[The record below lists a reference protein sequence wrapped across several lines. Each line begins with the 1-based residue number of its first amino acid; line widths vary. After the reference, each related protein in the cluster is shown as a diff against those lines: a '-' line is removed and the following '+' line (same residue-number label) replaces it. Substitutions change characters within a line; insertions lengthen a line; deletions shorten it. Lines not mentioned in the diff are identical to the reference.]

1 MVLAAQQFLLKHSLS
16 ESAVFRRLNP
26 QQQLFQPLIV
36 LPSEWKKKLE
46 NSWAEVFRK
55 EALSLIPEDEFAHLY
70 DRDTGRPNFPVALL
84 VALSII
90 KELLGLTDAGLLHA
104 FHFDLV
110 VLHALGLEV
119 GQRSLAPRTLY
130 YFRDRVAG
138 DPALMATFRVLTQ
151 AILDR
156 LGLRTDVQRLDS
168 TQISSNMVHLS
179 RLGLF
184 VRTLESFLET
194 ARKVLPE
201 AVEALP
207 AVIRDRYLN
216 RAGYFADTTGADSR
230 RRLEQCA
237 QDLAALLDHFEPY
250 EPVRTLEGY
259 GLLRRLFDEQC
270 RVEVAEGEMIAV
282 LKDPSEIASTS
293 LQSPSD
299 PDATYSG
306 HKGKGY
312 QVQIAETSHEDNPVE
327 IITYVAVEGAHE
339 DDHAAL
345 IPYIEQTQAD
355 GIGPQQVLADTAY
368 SSGPNLV
375 EAAERGVEL
384 LAPTPGTVDPDDL
397 TLADFSMDLETGEIT
412 HCPEGHAPERQQP
425 TRNGKGMIVRFDR
438 ATCAACEFAD
448 SCPAGKAKGRLRFL
462 DEQLALAWSR
472 AREQTPEFK
481 TFYKRR
487 GGIESTNAELK
498 TGHGMRKVWTRGKE
512 RVTFAVV
519 MKVLA
524 VNLKRFAR
532 VRCAPQPRQPAED
545 AALGVAEALCWAC

>member
-1 MVLAAQQFLLKHSLS
+1 M
-16 ESAVFRRLNP
+16 FRPLNP
-26 QQQLFQPLIV
+26 QQSLFQPLIV
-36 LPSEWKKKLE
+36 LPAEWKKKLQ

-55 EALSLIPEDEFAHLY
+55 EALSLIPEHEFAHLY
-70 DRDTGRPNFPVALL
+70 DRDNGRPNFPVALL

-110 VLHALGLEV
+110 VVHALGLEV

-138 DPALMATFRVLTQ
+138 DPALMATFRVMTQ
-151 AILDR
+151 AIIDR

-168 TQISSNMVHLS
+168 TQISSNMAHLS
-179 RLGLF
+179 RLGLL
-184 VRTLESFLET
+184 VRTIESFLEK

-201 AVEALP
+201 AVAALP
-207 AVIRDRYLN
+207 TAIRERYLD
-216 RAGYFADTTGADSR
+216 RAGYFADTTGTDSR
-230 RRLEQCA
+230 RRLQQTA
-237 QDLAALLDHFEPY
+237 QDLAALLDHFEPH
-250 EPVRTLEGY
+250 EPIRTLEGY

-270 RVEVAEGEMIAV
+270 RVEVAEGEAIAV

-345 IPYIEQTQAD
+345 IPYLEQTQAD
-355 GIGPQQVLADTAY
+355 GIGPQHVLADTAY
-368 SSGPNLV
+368 NSGPNLV

-384 LAPTPGTVDPDDL
+384 VAPTPGTVDPDDL

-438 ATCAACEFAD
+438 ATCGACEFAD
-448 SCPAGKAKGRLRFL
+448 SCPAGKAKGRLRFF

-472 AREQTPEFK
+472 AREQTPAFK
-481 TFYKRR
+481 KFYKRR
-487 GGIESTNAELK
+487 GGIESTNAQLK
-498 TGHGMRKVWTRGKE
+498 TGHGMRKVWARGKE
-512 RVTFAVV
+512 RVTFAVI

-524 VNLKRFAR
+524 VNIKRFAR
-532 VRCAPQPRQPAED
+532 ARCAEWARQPDEN
-545 AALGVAEALCWAC
+545 AAIGVAEALCCAC

>member
-1 MVLAAQQFLLKHSLS
+1 LPNEWRKK
-16 ESAVFRRLNP
+16 
-26 QQQLFQPLIV
+26 FQD
-36 LPSEWKKKLE
+36 
-46 NSWAEVFRK
+46 SWAEVFRN
-55 EALSLIPEDEFAHLY
+55 EALPLIPEHEFAHLY
-70 DRDTGRPNFPVALL
+70 DLDNGRPNFPVALL

-104 FHFDLV
+104 FHFDLL

-119 GQRSLAPRTLY
+119 GQLSLAPRTLY

-138 DPALMATFRVLTQ
+138 DPALLATFRVMTRE
-151 AILDR
+151 ILAR
-156 LGLRTDVQRLDS
+156 LELRTEVQRLDS
-168 TQISSNMVHLS
+168 TQISSNMAHLS

-184 VRTLESFLET
+184 VRTLESFLEK

-201 AVEALP
+201 AVAVLP
-207 AVIRDRYLN
+207 TAIRERYLD
-216 RAGYFADTTGADSR
+216 RAGYFADATGADSR
-230 RRLEQCA
+230 RRLEQTA
-237 QDLAALLDHFEPY
+237 ADLAVLVEHFEPY
-250 EPVRTLEGY
+250 EPIRTLEGY

-270 RVEVAEGEMIAV
+270 RVEVAEGDKIVV

-293 LQSPSD
+293 LQSHSD

-312 QVQIAETSHEDNPVE
+312 HVQLAETTHEDNPVE
-327 IITYVAVEGAHE
+327 IITYVEVEGAHE

-355 GIGPQQVLADTAY
+355 GIGPEQVLADTNY
-368 SSGPNLV
+368 NSGSNLL
-375 EAAERGVEL
+375 EAAERGVDL
-384 LAPTPGTVDPDDL
+384 LAPTPGTVAPDDL
-397 TLADFSMDLETGEIT
+397 TLADFTLDRETGEVT
-412 HCPEGHAPERQQP
+412 RCPEGHAPEMQKLNRKG
-425 TRNGKGMIVRFDR
+425 NGMIVRLDR

-448 SCPAGKAKGRLRFL
+448 SCPAGKAKGRLRFT
-462 DEQLALAWSR
+462 DEQLVLAWSR

-481 TFYKRR
+481 KRYKRR

-498 TGHGMRKVWTRGKE
+498 TGHGLGKVWARGKK

-524 VNLKRFAR
+524 VNIKRFAR
-532 VRCAPQPRQPAED
+532 ARCVQRARQPAENAGAGGIGVD
-545 AALGVAEALCWAC
+545 AAWGWAC

>member
-1 MVLAAQQFLLKHSLS
+1 
-16 ESAVFRRLNP
+16 
-26 QQQLFQPLIV
+26 
-36 LPSEWKKKLE
+36 LPSEWKQKLQ
-46 NSWAEVFRK
+46 NSWAEVFRN
-55 EALSLIPEDEFAHLY
+55 EALSFIPEHEFAHLY

-90 KELLGLTDAGLLHA
+90 KELLGLTDGALIHA

-119 GQRSLAPRTLY
+119 GQRPLAPRTLY

-138 DPALMATFRVLTQ
+138 DPALMATFRLMTQ

-156 LGLRTDVQRLDS
+156 LKLGTDVQRIDS
-168 TQISSNMVHLS
+168 TQISSNMAHLS
-179 RLGLF
+179 RLGLL
-184 VRTLESFLET
+184 VRTIESFLEK

-201 AVEALP
+201 AVAALP
-207 AVIRDRYLN
+207 TAIRERYLD
-216 RAGYFADTTGADSR
+216 RAGYFADATGADSR
-230 RRLEQCA
+230 RRLQQTAE
-237 QDLAALLDHFEPY
+237 DLAFLLDHFEAH
-250 EPVRTLEGY
+250 EPIRTLEGY

-270 RVEVAEGEMIAV
+270 RVEVAEGEKIVV

-312 QVQIAETSHEDNPVE
+312 QVQIAETCHEANPVQ
-327 IITYVAVEGAHE
+327 IITHGAVEGAHE

-345 IPYIEQTQAD
+345 IPYLEQTQAD
-355 GIGPQQVLADTAY
+355 GIGPQHVLADTNY
-368 SSGPNLV
+368 NSGPNLV

-384 LAPTPGTVDPDDL
+384 AAPTPGTVDPDDL
-397 TLADFSMDLETGEIT
+397 TLADFALDLETGEVT
-412 HCPEGHAPERQQP
+412 RCPEGHAPEMQKP

-438 ATCAACEFAD
+438 ATCGACEFAD
-448 SCPAGKAKGRLRFL
+448 SCPAGKARGRLRFT

-481 TFYKRR
+481 KSYKRR
-487 GGIESTNAELK
+487 SGIESTNAELK
-498 TGHGMRKVWTRGKE
+498 TGHDMGKVWARGKK

-524 VNLKRFAR
+524 VNIKRFAKA
-532 VRCAPQPRQPAED
+532 RCAERARQQ
-545 AALGVAEALCWAC
+545 AATAGIGVDGALCWAC